1 MSLEINIFSFEIIIC
16 SLEIGY
22 ILLRNRHMFFR
33 NEFFVETHTED
44 LWTAAISVGRVACI
58 TSYHALNQNDESVH
72 TLYDFL
78 FELTPDREIIVKLVH
93 A

>member
-1 MSLEINIFSFEIIIC
+1 MSLEINIFSFEIFIC
-16 SLEIGY
+16 PLEIGY

-33 NEFFVETHTED
+33 YEFFVE
-44 LWTAAISVGRVACI
+44 
-58 TSYHALNQNDESVH
+58 

-78 FELTPDREIIVKLVH
+78 FELTPDRETIVKLVH